1 MSIDAKRRT
10 LAALRR
16 YWPKGEVHIAA
27 LPVSNA
33 PSSPSVRLPCCLEGV
48 AVPDWA
54 AEAAVDG
61 QILVPIEALPPSA
74 SWSDVDWFQ
83 VAHWYLDGLA
93 EREHERRHG
102 PIHSYSVRLRDWD
115 ARIWERAWV
124 NRIAMFLRLWAAR
137 NQGVTE
143 TALFGERPT
152 AEIILTH
159 DLDAVE
165 KTVEIRIKQSAFHGF
180 NALRELRRG
189 KIMQAAVSIGA
200 AAAFFVRTENYRQF
214 DKLHD
219 SRRRLPGVYRIIN
232 VYGGESGRRRSMKQ
246 WLFDP
251 AYDVRTSNNVRDLR
265 SLAEAGFA
273 IGLHPSFDTW
283 ADIDGLLAQKQKVE
297 AAVDRSITTCRQHW
311 LRFSWAE
318 TWQSQETAGFD
329 QDTTLGFNDRLGF
342 RNGAAINFNPLR
354 DVNSGDL
361 LQLRSWPM
369 VMMDSHLHDYERLD
383 PAGQKAQINSCIGE
397 ICSVGGQATL
407 LWHPH
412 TLSADYGWRE
422 GFETLVGA
430 LTAVYDSTD
439 TAKWPP

>member
-1 MSIDAKRRT
+1 
-10 LAALRR
+10 
-16 YWPKGEVHIAA
+16 
-27 LPVSNA
+27 
-33 PSSPSVRLPCCLEGV
+33 
-48 AVPDWA
+48 
-54 AEAAVDG
+54 
-61 QILVPIEALPPSA
+61 
-74 SWSDVDWFQ
+74 
-83 VAHWYLDGLA
+83 
-93 EREHERRHG
+93 
-102 PIHSYSVRLRDWD
+102 
-115 ARIWERAWV
+115 
-124 NRIAMFLRLWAAR
+124 
-137 NQGVTE
+137 
-143 TALFGERPT
+143 
-152 AEIILTH
+152 
-159 DLDAVE
+159 
-165 KTVEIRIKQSAFHGF
+165 
-180 NALRELRRG
+180 
-189 KIMQAAVSIGA
+189 
-200 AAAFFVRTENYRQF
+200 
-214 DKLHD
+214 
-219 SRRRLPGVYRIIN
+219 
-232 VYGGESGRRRSMKQ
+232 MKQ

-251 AYDVRTSNNVRDLR
+251 AYDVRTRDNVRDLR